1 MKIVNSLAAAISI
14 FYQLNATLNVH
25 SLYEYLYSTY
35 YVQVLVQAQKNT
47 VVDKIKKK
55 KKCPYSNRR
64 TEYTPTNKKCKIPK
78 VVSPNKNVKIQ

>member
-55 KKCPYSNRR
+55 KNVLTLIEELNTHPR
-64 TEYTPTNKKCKIPK
+64 I
-78 VVSPNKNVKIQ
+78 KNVRSQKW